1 MILSINAEKP
11 CDKIQ
16 HRFMIKLSRK
26 WEWRELASALIVVMY
41 GKTTTNS
48 IFSDENLRV
57 PLRSEAGSIPPK
69 IRNET
74 RVSIFNTFIQHS
86 FGSPSHGYQRKERNK
101 WNPNWKTSK
110 NATVCRLYESSI

>member
-41 GKTTTNS
+41 GKTTANG
-48 IFSDENLRV
+48 IFSDEK
-57 PLRSEAGSIPPK
+57 S
-69 IRNET
+69 
-74 RVSIFNTFIQHS
+74 Q
-86 FGSPSHGYQRKERNK
+86 SPSKVRSWRVL
-101 WNPNWKTSK
+101 S
-110 NATVCRLYESSI
+110 